1 MRHTRGQPAPEL
13 LAAFLEPCLPG
24 KIAKRIAL
32 AEPLPGHTIELEGN
46 DLLAVEVGHT
56 DTDATR
62 CLHVPAIG
70 PVVAGDAAY
79 NDVHAPI

>member
-13 LAAFLEPCLPG
+13 LAAFWEPRLPG

-46 DLLAVEVGHT
+46 DQSVT
-56 DTDATR
+56 S
-62 CLHVPAIG
+62 
-70 PVVAGDAAY
+70 AASPKLRT
-79 NDVHAPI
+79 ARARI